1 MPKSLHVYVRIGARF
16 SHRCCTLSTTDGG
29 KIKWAETVRYL
40 GVHIISTKAFACSL
54 AHAKKSFYRALN
66 AVFGKV
72 AGVAS
77 EEVTV
82 ELLKVKCLP
91 VLLYGLEACPISN
104 KQFKSLD
111 FVLNGCFRKIFRIR
125 SAEVVQSCMLL
136 FNRLSM
142 YNAGDC
148 CETQI

>member
-1 MPKSLHVYVRIGARF
+1 MRKNQLAYVLALVSETAVARYQ
-16 SHRCCTLSTTDGG
+16 LQMGG
-29 KIKWAETVRYL
+29 REIKWAESVRYL
-40 GVHIISTKAFACSL
+40 GVHIISAKAFGCSL
-54 AHAKKSFYRALN
+54 VHAKKSFYRVFN

-111 FVLNGCFRKIFRIR
+111 FVLNGCLRKNFRTR

-136 FNRLSM
+136 FNCLTVCRILL
-142 YNAGDC
+142 
-148 CETQI
+148 